1 MFNKRLLATF
11 KQEMKQVYFLVF
23 MQWLI
28 LLCHIGLTFLHS
40 FVLSNLYLNKTFSLS
55 FYIISVLCLFV
66 LKAFL
71 QKKLNKKSLSFS
83 EIIKTKLRSFIFNK
97 IYHQKQTTVF
107 KESTLTQLTSEGVD
121 QLEIYFSKYIPQF
134 YYALLAPLTLFVV
147 VGFMSLKVALVLLI
161 CVPLIPISIVIV
173 QKIAKRLLAKYW
185 DSYTGL
191 TDSFLENLQGL
202 TTLKYYSSDLF
213 YQNKMD
219 HEAEDFRKKTMRV
232 LIMQLNS
239 ISVMDLVAYGGFG
252 VGVVL
257 AMQEYFQQHIT
268 LMMFIFI
275 VMISIEFF
283 LPLRLLGSYFHIGQ
297 NGNAAADKIFKL
309 LDSQE
314 DIKESYTKPIQ
325 TVTFNHVSFGYNKN
339 VVLKEISFHLE
350 KGTFLTIVGE
360 SGSGKS
366 TIASLM
372 LNMYQPTQGQVL
384 YNQESISSEMLL
396 YQRMTLIKDE
406 TYILKGSV
414 YDHLAMSGCKDKEK
428 MIDVLRQVKLY
439 DIFEKQGGIS
449 FQLNEGAKNLSGGQ
463 RQRLALARAMLYE
476 SDVYVFDEA
485 TNNVDCTSEEIIL
498 DMMKQLAKDKI
509 VVLITHRMSHC
520 KKSDMTFV
528 VDEGKLVQQGSYEE
542 LLKQGKQFKTLV
554 EKQNHL
560 ERILEN
566 EG

>member
-1 MFNKRLLATF
+1 MFNKRLLSTF
-11 KQEMKQVYFLVF
+11 KQEMKQVYVLVF

-28 LLCHIGLTFLHS
+28 LLCHISLMFLHS
-40 FVLSNLYLNKTFSLS
+40 YVLSCLYLNKTFSLS
-55 FYIISVLCLFV
+55 FYLISVICLFI
-66 LKAFL
+66 LKCFL
-71 QKKLNKKSLSFS
+71 QRKLNNQSLSFS
-83 EIIKTKLRSFIFNK
+83 EMIKTKLRTFIFNK
-97 IYHQKQTTVF
+97 IYHQKQTTIF

-134 YYALLAPLTLFVV
+134 YYALLAPVTLFVI
-147 VGFMSLKVALVLLI
+147 VGFMSLKVALILLV

-173 QKIAKRLLAKYW
+173 QKIAKKLLAKYW

-213 YQNKMD
+213 YQHKMD
-219 HEAEDFRKKTMRV
+219 KEAEDFRKKTMRV

-252 VGVVL
+252 IGVIL
-257 AMQEYFQQHIT
+257 ALQEYFNQHIT

-275 VMISIEFF
+275 LMISIEFF

-314 DIKESYTKPIQ
+314 DIKENYTKSIQ
-325 TVTFNHVSFGYNKN
+325 TIDFNHVSFGYNEN
-339 VVLKEISFHLE
+339 IILNDISFHLE

-366 TIASLM
+366 TMASLIM
-372 LNMYQPTQGQVL
+372 NMYPIYQGNVL
-384 YNQESISSEMLL
+384 YNQEAISIDTTL

-414 YDHLAMSGCKDKEK
+414 YEHLAMSGCTDQEK
-428 MIDVLRQVKLY
+428 MIDVLKQVKLY
-439 DIFEKQGGIS
+439 DLFEKQGGLS
-449 FQLNEGAKNLSGGQ
+449 FVLSEGAKNLSGGQ
-463 RQRLALARAMLYE
+463 RQRLALARAILHE
-476 SDVYVFDEA
+476 SDVYIFDEA
-485 TNNVDCTSEEIIL
+485 TNNVDKNSEEIIL
-498 DMMKQLAKDKI
+498 DMMKQLAEDKI
-509 VVLITHRMSHC
+509 VILITHRLAHC
-520 KKSDMTFV
+520 KKSNQTFV
-528 VDEGKLVQQGSYEE
+528 MEKGKLVQQGSYNE
-542 LLKQGKQFKTLV
+542 LLKQGKQFKVLV
-554 EKQNHL
+554 EKQSHL
-560 ERILEN
+560 ERILED
-566 EG
+566 ER